1 MNKSITLLAI
11 SVSLV
16 WAACGGSIPP
26 PTQRLADA
34 ESAERSAAEL
44 GAGNEPAAK
53 LSLQLAQEQI
63 SQAKVAMADNDN
75 EQADRLLIRAQADA
89 ELAIAQSR
97 ETGAKAEKAEAV
109 EDSAAQQETNV
120 GQGAVK

>member
-1 MNKSITLLAI
+1 LG
-11 SVSLV
+11 

-34 ESAERSAAEL
+34 ESAERSAGEL
-44 GAGNEPAAK
+44 GAANEPAAK

-63 SQAKVAMADNDN
+63 SQAKVAMADGDN
-75 EQADRLLIRAQADA
+75 AKADRLLIRAKADA
-89 ELAIAQSR
+89 ELAIVQAR
-97 ETGAKAEKAEAV
+97 ETGAKADQAAAV
-109 EDSAAQQETNV
+109 EDSAAQRETNV

>member
-1 MNKSITLLAI
+1 MNKSMILLAI
-11 SVSLV
+11 SASLG

-63 SQAKVAMADNDN
+63 SQAKVAMADDDN
-75 EQADRLLIRAQADA
+75 EQADRLLIRAKADA

-97 ETGAKAEKAEAV
+97 EMGAKAGKAEAV
-109 EDSAAQQETNV
+109 EDSAAQHETNV

>member
-1 MNKSITLLAI
+1 MNQSMILLAI
-11 SVSLV
+11 WASLG

-34 ESAERSAAEL
+34 ESAERSAGEL
-44 GAGNEPAAK
+44 GAGNDPAAK

-63 SQAKVAMADNDN
+63 SQAKVAMADGDN
-75 EQADRLLIRAQADA
+75 QQADRLLVRAKADA
-89 ELAIAQSR
+89 ELSIAQAR
-97 ETGAKAEKAEAV
+97 EMGAHAEKAEAV
-109 EDSAAQQETNV
+109 EESAEQKEINV

>member
-1 MNKSITLLAI
+1 MNKSIIPLALCA
-11 SVSLV
+11 SLA

-34 ESAERSAAEL
+34 EAAERSAGEL
-44 GAGNEPAAK
+44 GAANEPAAK

-63 SQAKVAMADNDN
+63 SQAKVAMADGDN
-75 EQADRLLIRAQADA
+75 EQADRLLVRATADA
-89 ELAIAQSR
+89 ELAVAQAK
-97 ETGAKAEKAEAV
+97 ETGAKAQKAEAV
-109 EDSAAQQETNV
+109 EDSAAQKETNV

>member
-1 MNKSITLLAI
+1 MNYSIIPLAI
-11 SVSLV
+11 AASLC

-34 ESAERSAAEL
+34 EAAERSAGEL
-44 GAGNEPAAK
+44 GAANEPAAK

-63 SQAKVAMADNDN
+63 SQAKLAMADGDN
-75 EQADRLLIRAQADA
+75 QQADRLLIRAKADA
-89 ELAIAQSR
+89 ELAVAQSR
-97 ETGAKAEKAEAV
+97 ETGAKAEHVEAV
-109 EDSAAQQETNV
+109 EDSAAQKEMNV